1 MDEGGWRL
9 DLTRRQSL
17 SLAFALALGQAQ
29 PPPPLRDQ
37 LLDETPRLLQNLLTR
52 MAVEVRLPRHQK
64 RLFVIDTGAERSA
77 LSDRLAAELELV
89 SGGAVRVHG
98 ITGSAITPTAQLPFL
113 DIFTQRFTDLTL
125 PVFDYDLLAADGLL
139 GLDILAHF
147 RLVLDLR
154 LRRVTI
160 TPALP
165 SSLLPGITTGHAT
178 RIRQPLSLAD
188 RPSPGQIYVSPIEVG
203 GVSAIGFVDSGAQ
216 YSVGNLALMRA
227 VDRIGPPKPRSEVR
241 VYGVIGQPLIARA
254 DTAEPVSV
262 VQRELGLTPLLFADL
277 HAFDFLGLN
286 DRPALLIGADILS
299 RFTRITLDYGRRQIG
314 FGRLLPKAGLPR
326 PRSP

>member
-17 SLAFALALGQAQ
+17 SLGLGLALGQGQIPIPAQ
-29 PPPPLRDQ
+29 VEAV
-37 LLDETPRLLQNLLTR
+37 DETPRLLQNLLTR

-77 LSDRLAAELELV
+77 LSDRLAAQLELPA
-89 SGGAVRVHG
+89 GGVVRVHG

-125 PVFDYDLLAADGLL
+125 PVFAYDLLAADGLL

-160 TPALP
+160 RPALTD
-165 SSLLPGITTGHAT
+165 SLLPGISTGHAT
-178 RIRQPLSLAD
+178 RIRQPLSLAN
-188 RPSPGQIYVSPIEVG
+188 RPSPGQIYVSPLDVG
-203 GVSAIGFVDSGAQ
+203 GVAAIGFVDSGAQ

-227 VDRIGPPKPRSEVR
+227 VDRTGPPKARNEVR
-241 VYGVIGQPLIARA
+241 VYGVIGPPLIARA

-262 VQRELGLTPLLFADL
+262 AQRHLGETPLLFADL

-286 DRPALLIGADILS
+286 ARPALLIGADILS

-314 FGRLLPKAGLPR
+314 FGRLLPR